1 MENRI
6 KTTFLLCITLCVNI
20 FISSFF
26 CATARAQEVTPI
38 VWGGGGAFTG
48 VTSYKEHLYLSS
60 DVAGIWKQKNGS
72 WEPYVEGLTQ
82 YNVTSLVV
90 FNDLLLATTADELLY
105 TKGDG
110 RWFSTNIKLNTYR
123 SITDQPYSVSPDLG
137 LLCIASRNSKIE
149 CLDKSFKQ
157 ISIPIGEKPI
167 GGIIF
172 QKQQDKGSSN
182 LYFYSNK
189 KLLSVDVKTKKT
201 KLLAKFDNKV
211 TALVEYGA
219 GLLIATSK
227 NIYDLQNLNDP
238 IYSVSL
244 TNIVNLFVTK
254 TGDETYLNKGS
265 IFVGLGSKWNLKLH
279 KLTFDNNIFMES
291 VRTSISFDPLLP
303 HRKSQTTLTK
313 FLSVN
318 QIGDETYVTDYWGV
332 YKVSDLGTPKLIEVT
347 GNAYN
352 VVATDLVV
360 ADNYLYVSTM
370 DNGVIKIDKVTKD
383 SKKRSVQA
391 ISFGSIKGHAWSMMY
406 YNKTLFAIFSPW
418 DKANEFLFRYS
429 EMDESK
435 TITQLTNTDSRTGRG
450 SFWGKS
456 YAREL
461 VYYYGIV
468 SFKDGANG
476 GLVVNEPNM
485 LDMEEPYT
493 FGEFNKV
500 YKAMEELNGLLYV
513 ATCEGPPTV
522 MALNQS
528 GEAEFSIRFPKG
540 FCAFTS
546 YKHND
551 MLYFLGTQKGRS
563 VIYKLVGNRIKLFAD
578 MEIGSAFYSMAI
590 NPLNEQ
596 QIVVATISWSK
607 KATSGLFITNNGG
620 KDFIDQ
626 SCLLSHKN
634 GVAAI
639 DFDMGNSWAYILQKV
654 GGLMS
659 MSISQLFSEN
669 TCASDA

>member
-1 MENRI
+1 M
-6 KTTFLLCITLCVNI
+6 NI
-20 FISSFF
+20 FTSSFF

-48 VTSYKEHLYLSS
+48 VTSYKEYLYLSS

-72 WEPYVEGLTQ
+72 WEPYVEGLRQ

-90 FNDLLLATTADELLY
+90 FNDLLFAITADELLY
-105 TKGDG
+105 TNGDG
-110 RWFSTNIKLNTYR
+110 RWLSTNIKLNTYR
-123 SITDQPYSVSPDLG
+123 SITDQPYSISPDLG

-149 CLDKSFKQ
+149 CLDKSLKQ
-157 ISIPIGEKPI
+157 ISIPTGEKPI
-167 GGIIF
+167 SGIIF
-172 QKQQDKGSSN
+172 QRDQDKGNN
-182 LYFYSNK
+182 LYFYSNN
-189 KLLSVDVKTKKT
+189 KLLSVDVITKKT

-211 TALVEYGA
+211 TAIVEYGE

-227 NIYDLQNLNDP
+227 SIFDLHNLNAP

-254 TGDETYLNKGS
+254 TGDEAYPIKS
-265 IFVGLGSKWNLKLH
+265 SVFVSLGSKWNVKLH
-279 KLTFDNNIFMES
+279 KLTFDNNIFIGS
-291 VRTSISFDPLLP
+291 VKASIRFDPLLP

-318 QIGDETYVTDYWGV
+318 QIGDEIYVTDYWGV
-332 YKVSDLGTPKLIEVT
+332 YKVSELVSPELIEVT
-347 GNAYN
+347 GDAYN
-352 VVATDLVV
+352 VVATDLIV
-360 ADNYLYVSTM
+360 ADNHLYVSTM
-370 DNGVIKIDKVTKD
+370 DNGVVKVDKLTKEAR
-383 SKKRSVQA
+383 KRSVQA

-406 YNKTLFAIFSPW
+406 FNKMLFAIFSPW
-418 DKANEFLFRYS
+418 DKANDFLFSYS
-429 EMDESK
+429 EIDESK
-435 TITQLTNTDSRTGRG
+435 TITQLTNADSRKDRG
-450 SFWGKS
+450 SFWGNS

-468 SFKDGANG
+468 SFRDGSNG

-485 LDMEEPYT
+485 LDMEERYT

-500 YKAMEELNGLLYV
+500 YKAMEELKGLLYV

-551 MLYFLGTQKGRS
+551 MLYFLGSQKGRS
-563 VIYKLVGNRIKLFAD
+563 VIYKLVGNRMKKFAD

-590 NPLNEQ
+590 NPMNEQ
-596 QIVVATISWSK
+596 QVAIATMSWSK
-607 KATSGLFITNNGG
+607 RATSGLLITNNGG
-620 KDFIDQ
+620 RDFIDQ

-639 DFDMGNSWAYILQKV
+639 DFDMGKSVAYILQKV

-659 MSISQLFSEN
+659 MSIAQLFSEN
-669 TCASDA
+669 TCSNDA